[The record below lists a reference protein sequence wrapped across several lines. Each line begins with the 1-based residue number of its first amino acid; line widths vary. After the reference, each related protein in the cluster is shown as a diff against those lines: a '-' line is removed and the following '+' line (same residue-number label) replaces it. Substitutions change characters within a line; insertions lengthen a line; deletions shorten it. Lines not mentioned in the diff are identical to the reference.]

1 MVSRSYVVG
10 LPVIVTVE
18 DGPPWETGPRVRWEI
33 DTSEA
38 AREVERS
45 DDSGYSEEEER
56 ADAATIREWVERHPT
71 VASVVEAIGGD
82 PWTTKL
88 RTDLGLVTDQ
98 EIAESGIPVVGDP
111 PGITVNTWDEEDA
124 GELTGVHDLAEGYCP
139 RPCLGVGVLHPIHDG
154 WRRR

>member
-18 DGPPWETGPRVRWEI
+18 DGPPWENGPRVRWEI

-45 DDSGYSEEEER
+45 DDSGYTEEEER

-82 PWTTKL
+82 PWGTKL
-88 RTDLGLVTDQ
+88 RAV
-98 EIAESGIPVVGDP
+98 
-111 PGITVNTWDEEDA
+111 TVNTWDEEDA